1 MMELTEKL
9 LDICKENKIEE
20 ALREC
25 EEWKILYHLSPVRE
39 NLLEWYQF
47 EEDSTL
53 LEIGAETG
61 AMTGLLAKKVQQV
74 TCLET
79 DQNLTDV
86 NKQRNQQFKN
96 VEFRVGKIDQVQE
109 NEKFDYITLI
119 GTLERAFTYCE
130 ANNPYIAL
138 LKECKTHLNE
148 NGMIILAIDN
158 KTGMK
163 YWSGAPEHT
172 TSRPFSGICNNYK
185 EKEGKSF
192 TKNEIEC
199 ILKQCGLEQIEFYY
213 PVPDYRFVST
223 LYSEKF
229 LPQSGELRLGNSVY
243 EPGGYQFFEEDLA
256 YDTVCKDGQYPYF
269 AESFLIFAKK

>member
-1 MMELTEKL
+1 MELAEKL
-9 LDICKENKIEE
+9 LDICKKNEIEE
-20 ALREC
+20 ALRES
-25 EEWKILYHLSPVRE
+25 EEWKILYHLSSVRE

-47 EEDSTL
+47 EENATL
-53 LEIGAETG
+53 LEIGAEAG
-61 AMTGLLAKKVQQV
+61 AMTGLLAKQVQKVI
-74 TCLET
+74 CLEI

-86 NKQRNQQFKN
+86 NKQRNQQFQN
-96 VEFRVGKIDQVQE
+96 VEFRVGKTDQVQE

-119 GTLERAFTYCE
+119 GTLERAFLYCE

-138 LKECKTHLNE
+138 LKECTTHLNE
-148 NGMIILAIDN
+148 NGMIILALDN

-172 TSRPFSGICNNYK
+172 TGRPFSGICNNYK

-192 TKNEIEC
+192 TKNEIEYM
-199 ILKQCGLEQIEFYY
+199 LKQCGLEQIEFYY

-229 LPQSGELRLGNSVY
+229 LPQTGELRSENSVY
-243 EPGGYQFFEEDLA
+243 ESRGYQFFDEGLA
-256 YDTVCKDGQYPYF
+256 YDMVCRDEQYPYF
-269 AESFLIFAKK
+269 AESFLIFVKK